1 MDRFDERVIDRLN
14 EELHKKCPRLSFVY
28 SYENG
33 KRFIGIK
40 NRYLISSI
48 DLDEPTREDIM
59 ILESR
64 TRESKTTEY
73 QNRGF
78 NTCLRYLAA
87 MIASKEQ
94 CYLLSEAI
102 NPISMYLMLK
112 LFDCEIRQTG
122 QKYHSQ
128 PALTQAQCIE
138 VFKTTRIVYI
148 RANTEPYDSFYER
161 LLEKIGEIQCTDLG
175 GRKTRR
181 IKKSSVR

>member
-1 MDRFDERVIDRLN
+1 
-14 EELHKKCPRLSFVY
+14 
-28 SYENG
+28 
-33 KRFIGIK
+33 
-40 NRYLISSI
+40 
-48 DLDEPTREDIM
+48 M
-59 ILESR
+59 ILDS
-64 TRESKTTEY
+64 TTEY

-112 LFDCEIRQTG
+112 LFDCEIRQFG
-122 QKYHSQ
+122 QLYKPQ
-128 PALTQAQCIE
+128 PALTQAECIE
-138 VFKTTRIVYI
+138 VFKKTRMVFI
-148 RANTEPYDSFYER
+148 RANTQPYDSFYER
-161 LLEKIGEIQCTDLG
+161 LLKKIGEIKCTDLG